1 MDRIKRGSL
10 RLFEQ
15 NSVLEYGRPG
25 PDPRPQ
31 DRIIEIATSVVLAVV
46 MFSLALVQFLVFYSD
61 GILATPTNLISISLL
76 TGFGL
81 FLLRPV
87 WRRR

>member
-1 MDRIKRGSL
+1 MDRIERDNL
-10 RLFEQ
+10 RSSDQ
-15 NSVLEYGRPG
+15 KPMLENGTQG

-46 MFSLALVQFLVFYSD
+46 MFSIALVQLFVCYDD
-61 GILATPTNLISISLL
+61 GFLATPMNLISISLL
-76 TGFGL
+76 SGFGL